1 MLHKAIARQYYTML
15 IPTMLSNAN
24 AKQEKIMKL
33 PNSKK
38 IWGNGYFCYKN
49 YDKILEA
56 ALTPAQS
63 KKVCF

>member
-1 MLHKAIARQYYTML
+1 M
-15 IPTMLSNAN
+15 PTMLSNAN